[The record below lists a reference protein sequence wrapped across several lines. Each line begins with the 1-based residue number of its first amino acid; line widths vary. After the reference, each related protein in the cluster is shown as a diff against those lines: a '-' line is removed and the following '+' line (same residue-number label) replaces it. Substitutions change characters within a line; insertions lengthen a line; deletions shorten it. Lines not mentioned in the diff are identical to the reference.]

1 MLGLSATY
9 ITVSAKEFRLALS
22 FYSYLFTSL
31 SKRLVK
37 TFDKDTSFSF
47 IILNVEAAELGAKN
61 LFPHMSFGHNSV
73 HIHLCFYLPFATI
86 AEKLSS
92 IYLLNCSS
100 C

>member
-1 MLGLSATY
+1 MLGLSAAY
-9 ITVSAKEFRLALS
+9 ITVSAKDFRLALS

-47 IILNVEAAELGAKN
+47 IDSECG
-61 LFPHMSFGHNSV
+61 
-73 HIHLCFYLPFATI
+73 
-86 AEKLSS
+86 
-92 IYLLNCSS
+92 S